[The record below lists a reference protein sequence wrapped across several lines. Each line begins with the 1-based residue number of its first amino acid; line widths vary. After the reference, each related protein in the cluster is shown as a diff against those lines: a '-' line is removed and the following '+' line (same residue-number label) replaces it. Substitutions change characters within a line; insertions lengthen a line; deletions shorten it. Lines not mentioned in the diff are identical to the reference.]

1 MLGTD
6 TLVPIALFV
15 MIAAII
21 LGLARIISDGRTRR
35 RLIDHGG
42 SADVAHVLAQLA
54 AHERA
59 HPAALMWGLVAI
71 TAGAAFVVLQFLPF
85 DEDDPI
91 MAGVVLLFVGAG
103 LLLYHRLTSGG
114 SGPSR
119 AAPPA
124 EPAARELASTPGH
137 PHV

>member
-1 MLGTD
+1 VLDSG
-6 TLVPIALFV
+6 TLVPIAFFV
-15 MIAAII
+15 AVVAVV

-35 RLIDHGG
+35 RLIEHGG
-42 SADVAHVLAQLA
+42 SSDVARVLAELA

-59 HPAALMWGLVAI
+59 RPAALMWGIVAI

-103 LLLYHRLTSGG
+103 LLVYHRLTAGASG
-114 SGPSR
+114 SR
-119 AAPPA
+119 Q
-124 EPAARELASTPGH
+124 G
-137 PHV
+137 